1 MSTAYHMPE
10 TMSLADRLA
19 DINTRYVSRMRIP
32 DEPTSRSPTDA
43 SANNSKQPHS
53 LNPLDPRSAAEEAE
67 EVSRGGGVAAGEDT
81 DELHSIAE
89 RPYNGDKFSTRG
101 EYTSALVYLSRM
113 KVSSHVAV
121 KGVCCMQ
128 DRRLGGELGKGAQM
142 GGKQLLSAPGIVSTS
157 TTVRR
162 TDGALTATAVEII
175 TMQRSRYAG
184 MNAGRYE
191 RGHAR

>member
-32 DEPTSRSPTDA
+32 DEPTSHSPTDA

-113 KVSSHVAV
+113 KVSSHVDV
-121 KGVCCMQ
+121 KGVCCMH
-128 DRRLGGELGKGAQM
+128 DLRLGRADGWQAALRARHREHIDNGQ
-142 GGKQLLSAPGIVSTS
+142 TY
-157 TTVRR
+157 RR
-162 TDGALTATAVEII
+162 RPHGDSCRDYYHAAVEICGHECRAVRERSCTLKI
-175 TMQRSRYAG
+175 TR
-184 MNAGRYE
+184 
-191 RGHAR
+191 